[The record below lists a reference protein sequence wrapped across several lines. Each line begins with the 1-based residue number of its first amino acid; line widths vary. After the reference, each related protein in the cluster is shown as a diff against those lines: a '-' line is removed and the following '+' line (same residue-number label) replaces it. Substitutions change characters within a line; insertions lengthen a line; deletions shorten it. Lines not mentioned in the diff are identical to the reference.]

1 MPWRC
6 WDDMAAAET
15 TAQSALHVI
24 NEQLQEAIDAPKCHR
39 CGCLQ
44 QTVEALAQ
52 TEAGKGELA
61 AMLTQARSVFVPEK
75 IRLPRVCRVL
85 SGNCRQ
91 CLYRSLPEGGRRA
104 SIFVRPR
111 TGRT

>member
-1 MPWRC
+1 
-6 WDDMAAAET
+6 MAAVET
-15 TAQSALHVI
+15 TAQSALDVI

-61 AMLTQARSVFVPEK
+61 PMLT
-75 IRLPRVCRVL
+75 
-85 SGNCRQ
+85 
-91 CLYRSLPEGGRRA
+91 
-104 SIFVRPR
+104 RPVAFSCPKN
-111 TGRT
+111 TTA